1 MRKILFFAAGCYLL
15 ASCNNKPS
23 EPMTTE
29 AKDSTVTA
37 AKTSATPPQ
46 SEFGDARYTDMGRKQ
61 LTQFA
66 AGDIKAWL
74 DAFADDAIYYW
85 SAGDSLAGKTA
96 IANYWMERRGK
107 VIDSIHISKDI
118 WLPLKVN
125 RPQQGPDIPGNWL
138 LYWYMVDVK
147 YKNGKKLTF
156 WVHTDQHYNNNDK
169 IDRYIQYID
178 RAPIVK
184 ALGK

>member
-1 MRKILFFAAGCYLL
+1 MRKILLFAAGCCFL

-29 AKDSTVTA
+29 SKDTTA
-37 AKTSATPPQ
+37 TAKTSATPPQ
-46 SEFGDARYTDMGRKQ
+46 SEFADARYADMGRKHLAQ
-61 LTQFA
+61 LSS
-66 AGDIKAWL
+66 GDINGWL
-74 DAFADDAIYYW
+74 DAFADDAIFYW

-96 IANYWMERRGK
+96 IAKYWTERRTK
-107 VIDSIHISKDI
+107 VIDSLRFSKDI

-125 RPQQGPDIPGNWL
+125 RPQQGPDVPGNWL
-138 LYWYMVDVK
+138 LGWYMVDVK

-156 WVHTDQHYNNNDK
+156 WVHSDLHYNNNDK

-178 RAPIVK
+178 REPIVK